1 MLRAM
6 TTHALAFADVS
17 FEVDAKVGG
26 RVTAL
31 RLGSRNL
38 LTGPEV
44 DPGNYGST
52 FWTSPQA
59 VWGWPPIPEIDN
71 APYKVKTAK
80 ANELVLRGPTSPTLG
95 VSVDKRFVA
104 DPAAG
109 AIRQTFTIHNHGK
122 DPITTAPWQI
132 TRVAAGGLTF
142 FPSGVGT
149 FAPSNLTV
157 HSALGVTWYAFDP
170 AEVTGHHKLF
180 ADGAEGWLAHVDRD
194 ALLVKTFAP
203 VARSLHAPG
212 EAQIEIYAS
221 PSHRYVE
228 IEPQGAYET
237 IAPKGASVWRVTWL
251 ARKLP
256 LDIVPALGSA
266 QLLAYVRGV
275 VAADAAAAAAVE

>member
-1 MLRAM
+1 MVRAM

-26 RVTAL
+26 RITAL

-71 APYKVKTAK
+71 APYKVKTVK
-80 ANELVLRGPTSPTLG
+80 PGELMLRGPTSPTLG

-122 DPITTAPWQI
+122 APVTTAPWQI

-142 FPSGVGT
+142 FPSGAGT

-157 HSALGVTWYAFDP
+157 QSALGVTWYAFDP
-170 AEVTGHHKLF
+170 TEVTGHHKLF

-221 PSHRYVE
+221 PAHNYVE

-251 ARKLP
+251 VRKLP
-256 LDIVPALGSA
+256 RDIVPALGSA

-275 VAADAAAAAAVE
+275 VAADAAAAAALG